1 MDYGS
6 EGLQE
11 YFLNPGELIFSKK
24 PIVIKTVLGSCVAVT
39 LHDKV
44 KKYGGMCH
52 YLLPEA
58 PSDLQSST
66 KYGDVA
72 IYTLLYKFIKQNNCR
87 REDLVASICG
97 GAFII
102 FDEREI
108 FFIGDRNVDIA
119 NSILRKEKIFIK
131 QMYTGG
137 DHGKRVYY
145 NTQNNKIIVQTLEK
159 ITIDDLYNPN
169 F

>member
-1 MDYGS
+1 MNQ
-6 EGLQE
+6 LPE

-24 PIVIKTVLGSCVAVT
+24 PAIIKTVLGSCVAVIMY
-39 LHDKV
+39 DKV
-44 KKYGGMCH
+44 NKYGGMCH
-52 YLLPEA
+52 YLLPQA
-58 PSDLQSST
+58 PSDEQSST

-72 IYTLLYKFIKQNNCR
+72 IYTMLYKFIKQNGSR

-108 FFIGDRNVDIA
+108 FFIGDKNVDIA
-119 NSILRKEKIFIK
+119 TTILRKEKILIK

-137 DHGKRVYY
+137 DHGKRVYF
-145 NTQNNKIIVQTLEK
+145 NTQTNKIIVQTLEK
-159 ITIDDLYNPN
+159 ITIEDLYNPD